1 MESAATAVI
10 YTEILFGK
18 LFESLICVYPC
29 SSVVPTAFR
38 EVKHG

>member
-1 MESAATAVI
+1 MESGAAAAI
-10 YTEILFGK
+10 YPEILLGK
-18 LFESLICVYPC
+18 LFEFLICVYLC